1 MTSIHKKKSFI
12 TRRVLRDINCESLVE
27 SVHLHSAA
35 GQDHVHALR
44 GRAGRGRARPA
55 SETHADALHQS
66 VRAPDPA
73 LRQHC
78 RVQEIPHH
86 GSRS

>member
-1 MTSIHKKKSFI
+1 MRSIHKSFFYI
-12 TRRVLRDINCESLVE
+12 TRRVLRDINSESLVE
-27 SVHLHSAA
+27 SVHLHPAA

-44 GRAGRGRARPA
+44 GRPGRGRARPA
-55 SETHADALHQS
+55 SETHADALHES